1 MQDKTFD
8 QPSNSTMSDGAK
20 ADAIVVLGC
29 RSSWRLRRRLELA
42 IKLFR
47 EGAAPVLLL
56 SGGGSGVESEAEIM
70 RRTALTYGV
79 PTAALLVET
88 ASRDTLGNACYS
100 AALLLA
106 RDWRRIVLVTDR
118 AHLPR
123 AALLFRLAGFTV
135 VGRFGVRYSSWSA
148 AIRSALHEA
157 AATVWSLVRV
167 VVGAIRAL
175 IEQQR
180 KHPGWNKGADCPA
193 CSTSDRARSG

>member
-8 QPSNSTMSDGAK
+8 QPSNSTMPDGAK
-20 ADAIVVLGC
+20 TDAIVVLGC

-42 IKLFR
+42 IELFR

-70 RRTALTYGV
+70 RRTALICGI
-79 PTAALLVET
+79 PAAALLVET
-88 ASRDTLGNACYS
+88 ASRDTLGNARYS

-106 RDWRRIVLVTDR
+106 HDWRRIVLVTDR

-123 AALLFRLAGFTV
+123 AALLFRLAGVVV
-135 VGRFGVRYSSWSA
+135 VGSLGVRYSSWSA

-157 AATVWSLVRV
+157 AATAWSLARV

-175 IEQQR
+175 IEQR
-180 KHPGWNKGADCPA
+180 PKHPGWNKGADCPA
-193 CSTSDRARSG
+193 HSASDRARSG